1 MYLCPLTLT
10 QTLMEFFIKAAQL
23 LTSLSILVILHEM
36 GHFFPARWFKTR
48 VEKFYLFFNPGFS
61 LFRWK
66 KVNGAIKTSWFS
78 KKPPKEWDADADTTE
93 MGLGWLPLGGY
104 VKISG
109 MVDESMD
116 SEQMKQPAQ
125 PWEFRSKPAWQRLI
139 IMVGGVT
146 VNLILGILL
155 YTMILFVWG
164 EKVLP
169 ISELKNGVW
178 CISPVAEDL
187 GFKNGDKIISVRGE
201 SPESFGDLM
210 PLIIYSGEVKVKRGS
225 EEITLTVPEDVVEK
239 ITDSGTKTLFYP
251 RVPFIIDNVPDSSI
265 NSTSGLQN
273 RDKLISIAGTP
284 VQWFDEAK
292 QILRSHAGNTVAC
305 SFERSGQI
313 ITLNLAVSDSGLFE
327 IKPLIPDMRDM
338 EKAGLYSFDNRE
350 YGFFE
355 SVPAGLSKAWG
366 KLTGYVEQFKLIFN
380 PATGAYKSLGGFGRI
395 GGMFPAQWEWQAFWE
410 ITAILSLILA
420 FMNILPIPALDGGH
434 VMFLLYEMIV
444 GRPPGQK
451 FLEKA
456 QMVGMIFLLLLLVYA
471 NGNDII
477 HWFQGKL

>member
-1 MYLCPLTLT
+1 
-10 QTLMEFFIKAAQL
+10 MEFFIKAAQL

-66 KVNGAIKTSWFS
+66 RVKGSVKTAWFS
-78 KKPPKEWDADADTTE
+78 KKPPKEWDEDPDTTE

-146 VNLILGILL
+146 VNLILGVLL

-169 ISELKNGVW
+169 VSELKDGVW
-178 CISPVAEDL
+178 CISPVAEEL
-187 GFKNGDKIISVRGE
+187 GFKNGDQILSVRGE
-201 SPESFGDLM
+201 KPQNFGDLM
-210 PLIIYSGEVKVKRGS
+210 PLIIYSGEVNVLRAGA
-225 EEITLTVPEDVVEK
+225 ETTINVPEDVVAK
-239 ITDSGTKTLFYP
+239 ITDSGAKSLFYP
-251 RVPFIIDNVPDSSI
+251 RVPFIVDNVPDTSI
-265 NSTSGLQN
+265 NHSAGLKS
-273 RDKLISIAGTP
+273 RDKLLSIAGVP
-284 VQWFDEAK
+284 VHWFDEAK
-292 QILRSHAGNTVAC
+292 GILRNHSGSTVNC
-305 SFERSGQI
+305 EIEREGQR
-313 ITLNLAVSDSGLFE
+313 LSLDLAVSDSGLFE

-338 EKAGLYSFDNRE
+338 EIAGLYSFENRE
-350 YGFFE
+350 YGLLE
-355 SVPAGLSKAWG
+355 SIPAGLSKAWG

-434 VMFLLYEMIV
+434 VMFLLYEMAA

-456 QMVGMIFLLLLLVYA
+456 QMVGMILLLLLLVYA

-477 HWFQGKL
+477 HWIQGKL